1 MLTFAIFSSI
11 FIFNAS
17 VHTFIIY
24 ERANLITGGR
34 IVYKDNML
42 KKIVSAPYYLWAAIF
57 VVVPLA
63 VVIYYAFTNSS
74 GDFTLDYIKT
84 LGNYRYI
91 FLRSIWYGFLA
102 TVISLVIAYPLAYI
116 MANSSASVQRIT
128 MMLVML
134 PMWMNFLIRTYS
146 WMTILE
152 DTGIINSLLQRLGL
166 SPVHMIN
173 TSGAVILGMV
183 YNYLPYMI
191 LPLYTVMSK
200 MDRSLIEAAE
210 DLGAGK
216 FTVLSKVI
224 LPLSLPGIA
233 SGFTMV
239 FVPSVSTFYIS
250 KKLGGGTFA
259 MIGDVIEM
267 QFQTSYNYNLGAT
280 LSLVLMVLI
289 ILCMAV
295 MNRFTDDDNGG
306 IPA

>member
-1 MLTFAIFSSI
+1 MAKNS
-11 FIFNAS
+11 
-17 VHTFIIY
+17 
-24 ERANLITGGR
+24 LI
-34 IVYKDNML
+34 

-57 VVVPLA
+57 IVVPLA
-63 VVIYYAFTNSS
+63 VVVYYAFTNSS
-74 GDFTLDYIKT
+74 GEFTLDYIKT
-84 LGNYRYI
+84 LGNYHYI

-116 MANSSASVQRIT
+116 MANSSANVQRVT
-128 MMLVML
+128 MMLIML

-146 WMTILE
+146 WMTILA
-152 DTGIINSLLQRLGL
+152 DTGIINTLLQKLGL
-166 SPVHMIN
+166 QPIHMIN
-173 TSGAVILGMV
+173 TAGSVILGMV

-200 MDRSLIEAAE
+200 MNHSLIEAAE
-210 DLGAGK
+210 DLGANK
-216 FTVLSKVI
+216 LTVFTKVI

-280 LSLVLMVLI
+280 LSLVLMILI
-289 ILCMAV
+289 ILCMAI
-295 MNRFTDDDNGG
+295 MNQFTDEDDGG
-306 IPA
+306 VMA